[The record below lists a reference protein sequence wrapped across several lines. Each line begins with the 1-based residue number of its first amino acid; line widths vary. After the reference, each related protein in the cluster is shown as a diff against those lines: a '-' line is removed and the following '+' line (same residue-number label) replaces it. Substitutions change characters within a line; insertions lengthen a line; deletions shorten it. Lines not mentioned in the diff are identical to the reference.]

1 MDFLGLRNLDAME
14 IALDLIEQSTGMRPD
29 IDDLPLDDHNT
40 FELLRRADT
49 IGVFQLEGGPMRAL
63 LRSLAPTTFED
74 VAALIALYRPGPMAQ
89 NWHNEYADRKN
100 GRKPIRFDHPS
111 LEEILGPTF
120 GLMIYQEQLMRVSQK
135 LAGYSLEEAD
145 NLRKATGK
153 KIRALIAK
161 ERTKFVEGCV
171 RSGHAQEF
179 AQRYFDTIEPFADY
193 SFNKSHSVG
202 YGYITYQTAWLKANY
217 PVQYLAAL
225 LTSVKTNLDK
235 AAVYLNE
242 CRQLDIPVLV
252 PDVNQSESDF
262 ACETGREAAEAGGKR
277 RDSIRFGLSAIRNV
291 GEGVASLLIAERNE
305 HGPFSDF
312 HDFCARVEPSV
323 LNKRTVESLINA
335 GAFDS
340 LGHPRKGL
348 LTVFEAVIEA
358 ALRRR
363 REREQGTMS
372 LFELD
377 GSTSGDAP
385 VFDDRLPIPDLEF
398 DKTERLR
405 AEKEMLGLYISD
417 HPLMGAERA
426 LRRHVDC
433 SIAELLELD
442 DGTMRCV
449 AGVVTALQRKY
460 TKRGDLMATF
470 VLEDLA
476 SAVEVMVFPK
486 TMLSYGELLA
496 GDAIVTVKG
505 RVDRRDDAPK
515 LMAMEIT
522 RPEVHIDGGPPV
534 RLRLKVGALTNERV
548 EQLRS
553 IIAAHP
559 GDSPVFV
566 HLQGPDKETV
576 LRLGDEFCCDARN
589 GLFAELRVLF
599 GADCIA

>member
-1 MDFLGLRNLDAME
+1 
-14 IALDLIEQSTGMRPD
+14 
-29 IDDLPLDDHNT
+29 
-40 FELLRRADT
+40 
-49 IGVFQLEGGPMRAL
+49 
-63 LRSLAPTTFED
+63 
-74 VAALIALYRPGPMAQ
+74 
-89 NWHNEYADRKN
+89 
-100 GRKPIRFDHPS
+100 
-111 LEEILGPTF
+111 
-120 GLMIYQEQLMRVSQK
+120 
-135 LAGYSLEEAD
+135 
-145 NLRKATGK
+145 
-153 KIRALIAK
+153 
-161 ERTKFVEGCV
+161 
-171 RSGHAQEF
+171 
-179 AQRYFDTIEPFADY
+179 
-193 SFNKSHSVG
+193 
-202 YGYITYQTAWLKANY
+202 
-217 PVQYLAAL
+217 
-225 LTSVKTNLDK
+225 
-235 AAVYLNE
+235 
-242 CRQLDIPVLV
+242 
-252 PDVNQSESDF
+252 
-262 ACETGREAAEAGGKR
+262 
-277 RDSIRFGLSAIRNV
+277 
-291 GEGVASLLIAERNE
+291 LIAERNE